1 MKKKSRKPEHVN
13 PRHVA
18 YRLRDA
24 IVVIDDFQFRH
35 PSDCFFFFS
44 KWKPEERA
52 IKMYNNETSLSSQRT
67 RSNDVRRAFYPHKF
81 RTDDYT
87 ETAGI
92 IIHVRLLPD
101 WCFNRAESRTVLMN
115 LGGVNKSGRAV
126 SFITRPI
133 LRPSLHS
140 PGRGRSPKNRRGRGV
155 GTRGVF
161 YPYGVVLRPR
171 TNDKSQSFRERERER
186 PADNNI
192 INNCNRS
199 RALVT
204 VL

>member
-24 IVVIDDFQFRH
+24 IVVIDDFQVRH
-35 PSDCFFFFS
+35 PSDCFFLL
-44 KWKPEERA
+44 K
-52 IKMYNNETSLSSQRT
+52 IKT
-67 RSNDVRRAFYPHKF
+67 RRARNNMTYIHCIITKRHCRRNERI
-81 RTDDYT
+81 RTT
-87 ETAGI
+87 SEGRFIRTNSEPTTMETAG

-126 SFITRPI
+126 SFITRPNI

-140 PGRGRSPKNRRGRGV
+140 PAHGRSPKNRRGRGWERAAFLSV
-155 GTRGVF
+155 RGRS
-161 YPYGVVLRPR
+161 PSADRRQIAVV
-171 TNDKSQSFRERERER
+171 
-186 PADNNI
+186 
-192 INNCNRS
+192 
-199 RALVT
+199 
-204 VL
+204 